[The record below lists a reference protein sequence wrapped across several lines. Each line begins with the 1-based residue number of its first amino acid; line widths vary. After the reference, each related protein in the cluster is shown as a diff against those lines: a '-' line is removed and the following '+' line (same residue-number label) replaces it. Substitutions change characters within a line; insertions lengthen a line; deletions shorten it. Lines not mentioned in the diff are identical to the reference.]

1 MARPP
6 WPRGRPSRLTCA
18 PGGSTSTSTSG
29 GRTFAG
35 RGPPTRPPCAPDE
48 DAEGPWQAAA
58 ATARSRDSKRRIERG
73 QGTDATLYNAPM
85 LDKFGVARALRE
97 IGSLLEL
104 EGENPFKVRAYENG
118 ARAVE
123 GLAEDLGALVAAD
136 RLLEVKGIGDALARK
151 IADLHRTGTTEVLDR
166 LRERHPPGT
175 LELLQVPDLGP
186 KKAAALQAAL
196 GLRDLADLER
206 ACLEGRVRGVKG
218 FGERTEGRILEGVR
232 RLRERASERRV
243 LLTEALAE
251 AERLVAHLRS
261 GAAAVRVEIAG
272 SARRMRETVADVDL
286 VAAAHDPDGLS
297 AQLIAYPLVAETLA
311 RGGTKTTVRLASG
324 LQVDL
329 RVVPPEDFAT
339 ALHHLTGSKAHH
351 VRLRGIARERGFTL
365 SEWGLHR
372 LPPRGGEAPAPD
384 APPDPAA
391 KVAIPSER
399 ALYEALGLAFVP
411 PELREDQGE
420 IEAARAGTLPED
432 LVSIEDVRGLEY
444 LTVTDHSRSAG
455 YAGGL
460 EVDRLRR
467 QWDEIARVQEQ
478 VKVRLLRGTESDVLE
493 DGALDYPDDVLAG
506 LDVVV
511 ASVHSRMKMDEEEM
525 TRRLVRCMSLP
536 VFKIWGHALGRLLLD
551 RDPFACRV
559 EEVLDALAA
568 SRGAVEVN
576 GDPRRLELEPRWLR
590 AATARGIPVVLS
602 VDAHAVR
609 DLAYLRWS
617 IATARRGWVRR
628 REVLNTLPYEEF
640 RRAVRPIA

>member
-1 MARPP
+1 
-6 WPRGRPSRLTCA
+6 
-18 PGGSTSTSTSG
+18 
-29 GRTFAG
+29 
-35 RGPPTRPPCAPDE
+35 
-48 DAEGPWQAAA
+48 
-58 ATARSRDSKRRIERG
+58 
-73 QGTDATLYNAPM
+73 M

-175 LELLQVPDLGP
+175 LELVQVPDLGP

-399 ALYEALGLAFVP
+399 ALYDALGLAFVP

-432 LVSIEDVRGLEY
+432 LVSIEDVRGLVHCHTTWSDGRASLEEMARAADALGIEY

-590 AATARGIPVVLS
+590 KATARRIPVVLS

-617 IATARRGWVRR
+617 VATARRGWARR
-628 REVLNTLPYEEF
+628 GEVLNAHPTEVF
-640 RRAVRPIA
+640 VQSVRPSG